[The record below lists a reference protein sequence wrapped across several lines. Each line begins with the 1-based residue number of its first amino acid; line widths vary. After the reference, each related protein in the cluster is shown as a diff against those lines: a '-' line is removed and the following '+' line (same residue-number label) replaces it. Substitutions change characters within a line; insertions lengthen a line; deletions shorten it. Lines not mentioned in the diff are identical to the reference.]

1 MSELVT
7 LPQLLNGITGVVDS
21 MRASL
26 NERDRHVERIR
37 EDMKEFDEISR
48 SRVFSAVTEL
58 RTALIIE
65 NRENYA
71 SLLRQLRPWLIGL
84 GVLLLIQNLLLLSL
98 WLKR

>member
-21 MRASL
+21 MRANL
-26 NERDRHVERIR
+26 HERDRHVERIR

-84 GVLLLIQNLLLLSL
+84 GALLLVQNILLISL